1 MLWKLGSP
9 HTQSSIT
16 VPKWCKDA
24 RSQWSIG
31 QRGYTQL
38 LSSIKFELHK
48 MIRRNAET
56 CREIYRWQVADASIW
71 IRVVQLDSVNIE
83 ALCSYWKVV
92 LTGQANCLKLTAK
105 IIRCNAMQG
114 CSNNKNDCMDHPNLH
129 TICTQKKRDDRT
141 SSARCRVVEISG
153 VNT

>member
-1 MLWKLGSP
+1 MVSPLRGPPKLACYENLVL
-9 HTQSSIT
+9 HTHSWIT

-71 IRVVQLDSVNIE
+71 IRVVQLGSVNIE
-83 ALCSYWKVV
+83 ALCLYKKVL
-92 LTGQANCLKLTAK
+92 LTGQANCFELTAK
-105 IIRCNAMQG
+105 IIRCDGLNFSKNAQTTRIASLCG
-114 CSNNKNDCMDHPNLH
+114 PP
-129 TICTQKKRDDRT
+129 
-141 SSARCRVVEISG
+141 
-153 VNT
+153 